1 MGIPTKAYVVKEK
14 RGPFVLEDVILD
26 RLEPDEVLVELKYTG
41 LCHTDLV
48 VQAGILPVGS
58 FPAVL
63 GHEGCGIVRQIG
75 SNVNNKTLKEGDQVF
90 LSFRTCRECGPCL
103 AGSCGACIHSQEL
116 SFLRTRLDKTKPSP
130 ISLPDGTPVHGQFF
144 GQSSLSRL
152 AIVSERSVIKCEGTF
167 ETEELGPLAPMGCGY
182 LTGAGT
188 VVNVLKPSMTSTMV
202 IMGMGAV
209 GVAAL
214 LAARALGLTR
224 IVAVD
229 IMDGK
234 LQLAC
239 ELGAAYT
246 INTLKDTDTDLAA
259 AICRYLPDGADYI
272 LDTTGVG
279 EVLQAALGALNTNGT
294 FTLIG
299 AMPPDTELKVN
310 ALDVLTGCKKIIGV
324 ILAWSDPQQIIPKLV
339 QWYKEGKFPVDKIVQ
354 IYPAKELDKALYD
367 LKAGKV
373 VKPVLAWDSL

>member
-1 MGIPTKAYVVKEK
+1 MGVPTKAYVIDRKG
-14 RGPFVLEDVILD
+14 GPFVLKDVLLD
-26 RLEPDEVLVELKYTG
+26 QLEPDEVLVEMKYTG

-48 VQAGILPVGS
+48 VQAGILPVGR

-63 GHEGCGIVRQIG
+63 GHEGCGIIRQIG
-75 SNVNNKTLKEGDQVF
+75 SNVSNKALQEGDQVF
-90 LSFRTCRECGPCL
+90 LSFRTCRECAPCL
-103 AGSCGACIHSQEL
+103 AGNCGACIHSQEL

-130 ISLPDGTPVHGQFF
+130 ISLVDGTPVHGQFF

-152 AIVSERSVIKCEGTF
+152 AIVSERSVVKCDVTF
-167 ETEELGPLAPMGCGY
+167 GLDELAPLAPMGCGY

-188 VVNVLKPSMTSTMV
+188 VVNVLKPSTASTMV

-229 IMDGK
+229 IVDEK
-234 LQLAC
+234 LQLAR
-239 ELGAAYT
+239 EFGAAHT
-246 INTLKDTDTDLAA
+246 INTLKDPDSDLAA
-259 AICRYLPDGADYI
+259 NIRRYLPDGADNI

-279 EVLQAALGALNTNGT
+279 KVLQAALGALAINGT

-324 ILAWSDPQQIIPKLV
+324 ILAWSDPQQIIPQLV
-339 QWYKEGKFPVDKIVQ
+339 QWYKAGKFPIDRIVQ
-354 IYPAKELDKALYD
+354 VYPATELDKALDD

-373 VKPVLAWDSL
+373 IKPVLAWDVV

>member
-1 MGIPTKAYVVKEK
+1 MGIPTKAYLVEEEG
-14 RGPFVLEDVILD
+14 GPFVLKDVVLD
-26 RLEPDEVLVELKYTG
+26 QLEPDEVLVEMKYTG

-63 GHEGCGIVRQIG
+63 GHEGCGVIRQVG
-75 SNVNNKTLKEGDQVF
+75 SKVSNKALKEGDQVF
-90 LSFRTCRECGPCL
+90 LSFRTCRECTPCL
-103 AGSCGACIHSQEL
+103 AGHCGACIHSQEL

-130 ISLPDGTPVHGQFF
+130 ISLPDGSPVHGQFF

-152 AIVSERSVIKCEGTF
+152 AIVSERSVVKCDVEF
-167 ETEELGPLAPMGCGY
+167 ESEELGPLAPMGCGY

-188 VVNVLKPSMTSTMV
+188 VVNVLKPSSASTMV

-229 IMDGK
+229 IVDEK
-234 LQLAC
+234 LQLAL
-239 ELGAAYT
+239 ELGASHT
-246 INTLKDTDTDLAA
+246 INTLKGPDSDLAA
-259 AICRYLPDGADYI
+259 TIRRYLPGGADYI
-272 LDTTGVG
+272 IDTTGVG
-279 EVLQAALGALNTNGT
+279 KVLQATLGALAVNGT
-294 FTLIG
+294 FALVG

-324 ILAWSDPQQIIPKLV
+324 ILAWSDPQKVIPKLV
-339 QWYKEGKFPVDKIVQ
+339 QWYKEGKFPVHKIVRV
-354 IYPAKELDKALYD
+354 YPATELDKALED
-367 LKAGKV
+367 LRAGQV
-373 VKPVLAWDSL
+373 RRIIVRR